1 MSDEQ
6 LKKKRKTWFNEML
19 WLSKKLGPKCRHN
32 DSYVKKQKQVLSM
45 WALVQENQ
53 NPGNEKGKK

>member
-6 LKKKRKTWFNEML
+6 LKKKRKTGFNEML

-45 WALVQENQ
+45 
-53 NPGNEKGKK
+53 